1 MFSAFLRPLTAGS
14 IQNDENMESLLTIIF
29 ILAHL
34 YLNNFPF
41 STKTNILYLLKFL
54 LHMYGAS
61 HNLEKYLF
69 ISFAMIHT
77 YVE

>member
-1 MFSAFLRPLTAGS
+1 MFSAFLLPLTVGS
-14 IQNDENMESLLTIIF
+14 IRNDENMESLLTITF

-41 STKTNILYLLKFL
+41 STKTNILYLLKSL

-69 ISFAMIHT
+69 IIFTMIHT
-77 YVE
+77 YVQ

>member
-1 MFSAFLRPLTAGS
+1 MFSAYLRLLTVGS
-14 IQNDENMESLLTIIF
+14 IRNDENMESLLTITF

-41 STKTNILYLLKFL
+41 STKTNILYLLQSL
-54 LHMYGAS
+54 LNMYGAS

-69 ISFAMIHT
+69 IIFTMIHT